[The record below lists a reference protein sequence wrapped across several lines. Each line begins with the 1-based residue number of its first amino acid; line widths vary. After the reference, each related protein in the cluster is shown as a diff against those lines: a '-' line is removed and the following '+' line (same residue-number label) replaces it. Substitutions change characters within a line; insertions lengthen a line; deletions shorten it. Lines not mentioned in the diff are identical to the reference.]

1 MPKPKWLESVT
12 WSSQLGDQDPH
23 LGGNIPTSLDL
34 FFFWPTSWLTLR
46 SFEIRPCLRL
56 EFVFF
61 CRKLSKIRSFSRIMT
76 SCDWGTPHHCCTY
89 LATLVAARFWLWIIW
104 NLRGVFWSWCP
115 TQIVE
120 KHVVKLFWLFPPKQ
134 WHPGSGGGFFCSQ
147 QKSLAA
153 LARRH
158 PVFLLGSR
166 RKNHG
171 VTPPTDV
178 GTFWLCGIA
187 DLFASNEIGL
197 GVYHPSSPV
206 HCKSWERF
214 VITLLKEIVD
224 VPLMVVKKKLLAFR
238 KIEHHLWVKGK
249 ICKDFAPDF

>member
-1 MPKPKWLESVT
+1 M
-12 WSSQLGDQDPH
+12 
-23 LGGNIPTSLDL
+23 
-34 FFFWPTSWLTLR
+34 
-46 SFEIRPCLRL
+46 
-56 EFVFF
+56 
-61 CRKLSKIRSFSRIMT
+61 KLS
-76 SCDWGTPHHCCTY
+76 
-89 LATLVAARFWLWIIW
+89 
-104 NLRGVFWSWCP
+104 
-115 TQIVE
+115 
-120 KHVVKLFWLFPPKQ
+120 WLFPPKQ

-178 GTFWLCGIA
+178 GTFWLCGIP

-249 ICKDFAPDF
+249 ICKDFAPDFKSQCFPIKKCWVPWIRNPYQRSANKKIYKKVWIYPPNPPVGQWQMKV